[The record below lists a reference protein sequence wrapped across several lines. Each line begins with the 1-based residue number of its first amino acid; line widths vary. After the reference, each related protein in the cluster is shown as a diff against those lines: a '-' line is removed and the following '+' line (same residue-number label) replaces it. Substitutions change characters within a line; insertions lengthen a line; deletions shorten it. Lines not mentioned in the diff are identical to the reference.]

1 MNNKNWKNTL
11 LDSDSTIE
19 EAVINLNKSGLQIV
33 LVLSKNK
40 SLIGTI
46 TDGNIRKG
54 MLEGLN
60 FKDSIN
66 KIFHKEPLVATRQ
79 MNREEIIQLMQ
90 SNGVNSLPL
99 VDENLNVLDLY
110 LISDFVTRPK
120 HLNLMLIM
128 SGGKGQRLLPFTE
141 NCPKPL
147 LEVNGKPMLEHIIER
162 AKLNGFYR
170 FVISIY
176 YLGHMIEDY
185 FGNGANWNVEI
196 TYLKESNP
204 LGTAG
209 CISLLENQPKD
220 PIVVTNGDILTDIN
234 YDDLLDFH
242 IQQVNA
248 VATMAIRTHE
258 WRHSYGVVHTKDL
271 EITGFEE
278 KPVSRTNINAGVYVL
293 SPSALSFLK
302 YNEHCDMPTLFERL
316 SENNLR
322 TIAYPIYESWIDV
335 GRNKDYNNVN
345 NIEK

>member
-11 LDSDSTIE
+11 LDFDSTIE
-19 EAVINLNKSGLQIV
+19 EAIINLNNSGLQIV

-54 MLEGLN
+54 ILEGLD

-90 SNGVNSLPL
+90 SNGVNAIPL

-110 LISDFVTRPK
+110 LISEFVTSPK
-120 HLNLMLIM
+120 HPNLLFIM
-128 SGGKGQRLLPFTE
+128 SGGKGQRLLPHTE

-147 LEVNGKPMLEHIIER
+147 LKVNGKPMLEHIIER

-170 FVISIY
+170 FVISIH
-176 YLGHMIEDY
+176 YLGYMIEDY

-196 TYLKESNP
+196 TYLKESSP

-209 CISLLENQPKD
+209 CISLLENQPED

-234 YDDLLDFH
+234 YDDLLDYH
-242 IQQVNA
+242 IQHVNA
-248 VATMAIRTHE
+248 VATMAIRSHE
-258 WRHSYGVVHTKDL
+258 WRHSYGVVHTKGL

-316 SENNLR
+316 GDNNLR
-322 TIAYPIYESWIDV
+322 RIIYPIYENWIDV
-335 GRNKDYNNVN
+335 GRNEDYDIVN